1 MVCALGCQLAL
12 PSAAALP
19 PVTHMEEEAES
30 NLYHE
35 LGFARSSL
43 VPTQS
48 NELKNPRYQSVREDV
63 SLERSVIDVQ
73 N

>member
-35 LGFARSSL
+35 AGACQLLSG
-43 VPTQS
+43 S
-48 NELKNPRYQSVREDV
+48 NSVQRAEKSTYQSVREDV